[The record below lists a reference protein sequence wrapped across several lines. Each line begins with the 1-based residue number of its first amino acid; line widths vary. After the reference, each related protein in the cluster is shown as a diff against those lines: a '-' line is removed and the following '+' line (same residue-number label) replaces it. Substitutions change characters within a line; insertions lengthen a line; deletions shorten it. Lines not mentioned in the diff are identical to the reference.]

1 MRSTYKRLLLAVVLV
16 ALFLSACGTAAT
28 TVAPTVA
35 QNTLAPSEIPLT
47 PTPTE
52 IQPATISLWAA
63 GRVTEAAPPPEDWVA
78 YSIIKEK
85 LKITLN
91 LVLVPGDVAEQ
102 NTKINTA
109 AAANDLP
116 DIFFVNRDV
125 WYKLVGEGLVAKVDD
140 LLPLMP
146 TRTATHYSDPNRNRI
161 VTVDGAMY
169 GLPDQGQIPT
179 TDGLVIRKDWLD
191 KLGLAMPKTVDE
203 LIAVAKAFTEND
215 PDGNGKKDTYGFGA
229 FVENAGVPETGLG
242 RRWDTI
248 MGAFGVSGTFN
259 VTQDAFGLNVRNANY
274 MDALK
279 AVKQIIDGGYID
291 PDWPTLKKDE
301 FRARWKQGKWGI
313 MRENFAAL
321 STKSNYADFDKN
333 FPDGEWVVLAPP
345 TGPGGMS
352 SEGLAIQSARIYAV
366 SQKAIDEGKGPAIA
380 RLLDWMAGDE
390 GYYLLAFGVKGENY
404 NLDANGFITLD
415 GIAKEKQWTAKE
427 MQPLTQLANMVYIF
441 SDVEM
446 KARYPEYQ
454 SANGRTM
461 KPLDFLAG
469 FTALPWTE
477 CTAAAIINPPGN
489 WTDFSRFYN
498 EGLMGFALG
507 TTELTQENWDAFIA
521 QLDAFDAKG
530 WEASARETLTSAG
543 FLK

>member
-1 MRSTYKRLLLAVVLV
+1 LIPAVVIA
-16 ALFLSACGTAAT
+16 ALFLTACGAAT
-28 TVAPTVA
+28 TVAPTTA
-35 QNTLAPSEIPLT
+35 PLATPKPTAVPLT

-52 IQPATISLWAA
+52 IQPAEISLWAA
-63 GRVTEAAPPPEDWVA
+63 GRVTEAAPPADDWVA
-78 YSIIKEK
+78 YSIIQEQ
-85 LKITLN
+85 LKITLD
-91 LVLVPGDVAEQ
+91 LVLVPGDVGEQ

-125 WYKLVGEGLVAKVDD
+125 WYKLVGEGLVAQVDD

-146 TRTATHYSDPNRNRI
+146 KRTETHYSDPNRNRI
-161 VTVDGAMY
+161 VTIDGKMY
-169 GLPDQGQIPT
+169 GLPDPGQIPT

-191 KLGLAMPKTVDE
+191 TLGLGMPKTVDE

-215 PDGNGKKDTYGFGA
+215 PDGNGKNDTYGFGA
-229 FVENAGVPETGLG
+229 YVENAGVPETGLG
-242 RRWDTI
+242 RRFDVL
-248 MGAFGVSGTFN
+248 MGAFGVAGTFN
-259 VTQDAFGLNVRNANY
+259 VTQDAFGLNVRNADY
-274 MDALK
+274 MGALQ
-279 AVKQIIDGGYID
+279 AVRQIVDGGYID

-333 FPDGEWVVLAPP
+333 FPEGEWVVLPPP
-345 TGPGGMS
+345 TGPGGLS

-380 RLLDWMAGDE
+380 RLLEWMANDE
-390 GYYLLAFGVKGENY
+390 GYYLLGFGVKGENY
-404 NLDANGFITLD
+404 NLDANGFITSE
-415 GIAKEKQWTAKE
+415 GIDPKKFWTAKE

-441 SDVEM
+441 SEVEL

-454 SANGRTM
+454 TANGRTM
-461 KPLDFLAG
+461 KPLSFLEG
-469 FTALPWTE
+469 FTAQPWTE
-477 CTAAAIINPPGN
+477 CTAAAIINPPSN
-489 WTDFSRFYN
+489 WGDFSRYYN
-498 EGLMGFALG
+498 EGLMGFVLG
-507 TTELTQENWDAFIA
+507 TTELNEENWNAFLA
-521 QLDAFDAKG
+521 QLDAMGAKD
-530 WEASARETLTSAG
+530 WETAARGTLTAAG